1 MGVRNACKGG
11 KRKRERT
18 RRGERERMEKMA
30 LTDVDKDVQLVEDFR
45 VSRADD
51 LGVLERLCETEHV
64 ACESFIAVEAE
75 GVEGGGGQDVRLG
88 QHERN
93 ERDKD
98 TPRKT
103 TRNGEDTYVPLWVPI
118 VGPDISENVK

>member
-1 MGVRNACKGG
+1 
-11 KRKRERT
+11 
-18 RRGERERMEKMA
+18 MEKMA

-88 QHERN
+88 QHER
-93 ERDKD
+93 ERE
-98 TPRKT
+98 RQGHT
-103 TRNGEDTYVPLWVPI
+103 TKNNAKRGGHLRST
-118 VGPDISENVK
+118 VGSNSRA